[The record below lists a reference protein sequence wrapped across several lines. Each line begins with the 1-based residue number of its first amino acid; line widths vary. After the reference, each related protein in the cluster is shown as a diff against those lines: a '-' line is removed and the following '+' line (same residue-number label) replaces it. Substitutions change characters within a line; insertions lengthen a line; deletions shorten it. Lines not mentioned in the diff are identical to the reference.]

1 MIHKRADLACS
12 SLYCP
17 KEKVIPKI
25 NGIRSIFASETLPSL
40 EKLYRILERKSL
52 INWALAKNSV

>member
-17 KEKVIPKI
+17 KEKSYTEDY
-25 NGIRSIFASETLPSL
+25 GIRSIFASETLPGL